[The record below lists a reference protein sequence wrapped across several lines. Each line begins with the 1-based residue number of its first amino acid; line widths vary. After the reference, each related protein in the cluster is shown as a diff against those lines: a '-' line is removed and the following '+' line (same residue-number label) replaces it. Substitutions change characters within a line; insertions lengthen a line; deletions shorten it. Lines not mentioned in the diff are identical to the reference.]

1 MRVVPCAR
9 VCTRPRPPIQRQ
21 DHNRTGTPCATGC
34 TTISSRIVQPFTRQR
49 AIDHVSFHRTGS
61 IARTI
66 VPTSHPL
73 HNQPVIAAMQA
84 TCSLPRPCVLVI
96 LVLSGCLTTALS
108 KSAQA
113 AEPETRWWKGNLHTH
128 SLWSD
133 GDQFPEMIADWYRE
147 RDYNFVALTDHNVL
161 SKGIRWMPYSAI
173 VKRSDDG
180 ILDRYKA
187 RFGNAW
193 VETRGEPGTPE
204 FAVRLKPLDEF
215 RNLVEERNQFIM
227 IPAEEIS
234 DRSEGKPV
242 HINATNVAE
251 ALKPAGGATVRETMQ
266 NNLRAILE
274 HEKSH
279 GREVLPHLNHPNF
292 GYAVTADDLA
302 AVVSERFFEVYNGHP
317 GVNQLG
323 DATHPSVESIWDTVN
338 AIRRTALNVPP
349 MMGIATDDSHEYHGQ
364 PGSRPGRGWVMVRSQ
379 YLTPEHLIRAMK
391 RGDFYAS
398 SGVTLK
404 DVQYD
409 AKTKVLK
416 LGIAPEDNVT
426 FQTEFIATL
435 KPDSTD
441 NKDRIGKRVHVSK
454 SLSPS
459 YRLKGN
465 ELYVRALVTSSKPHQ
480 DPSFKNQF
488 QQAWTQPVG
497 WEDD

>member
-1 MRVVPCAR
+1 MQP
-9 VCTRPRPPIQRQ
+9 
-21 DHNRTGTPCATGC
+21 NL
-34 TTISSRIVQPFTRQR
+34 SS
-49 AIDHVSFHRTGS
+49 D
-61 IARTI
+61 
-66 VPTSHPL
+66 
-73 HNQPVIAAMQA
+73 
-84 TCSLPRPCVLVI
+84 RPCFLAI
-96 LVLSGCLTTALS
+96 LLFAGCVTILTPSSTE
-108 KSAQA
+108 A
-113 AEPETRWWKGNLHTH
+113 ADPEARWWKGNLHTH

-161 SKGIRWMPYSAI
+161 SEGIRWMPYSAI

-180 ILDRYKA
+180 ILDRYRA
-187 RFGNAW
+187 RFGNSW
-193 VETRGEPGTPE
+193 VETRGEPGSPE
-204 FAVRLKPLDEF
+204 FAIRLKPLDEF

-292 GYAVTADDLA
+292 GYAVTAQDLA

-349 MMGIATDDSHEYHGQ
+349 LMGIATDDSHEYHGKA
-364 PGSRPGRGWVMVRSQ
+364 GSRPGRGWVMVRSQ

-398 SGVTLK
+398 SGVTLN
-404 DVQYD
+404 DVQFD
-409 AKTKVLK
+409 AKTKELT
-416 LGIAPEDNVT
+416 LEIASEDNVT
-426 FQTEFIATL
+426 YQTEFIATL
-435 KPDSTD
+435 KSDGDSD
-441 NKDRIGKRVHVSK
+441 KERVGQRVLSSN

-459 YRLKGN
+459 YRMKGN
-465 ELYVRALVTSSKPHQ
+465 ELYVRAVVTSTKPHQ
-480 DPSFKNQF
+480 DPSFENQF

-497 WEDD
+497 WKND

>member
-1 MRVVPCAR
+1 
-9 VCTRPRPPIQRQ
+9 
-21 DHNRTGTPCATGC
+21 
-34 TTISSRIVQPFTRQR
+34 
-49 AIDHVSFHRTGS
+49 
-61 IARTI
+61 
-66 VPTSHPL
+66 
-73 HNQPVIAAMQA
+73 MQA
-84 TCSLPRPCVLVI
+84 KLYTQWSYALAI
-96 LVLSGCLTTALS
+96 LLFTGCLTFLTSNSVEAT
-108 KSAQA
+108 
-113 AEPETRWWKGNLHTH
+113 EPEARWWKGNLHTH

-133 GDQFPEMIADWYRE
+133 GDQFPEMIADWYRQ

-161 SKGIRWMPYSAI
+161 SEGIRWMPYDAI
-173 VKRSDDG
+173 VNRSDDG

-204 FAVRLKPLDEF
+204 FAIRLKPLDEF
-215 RNLVEERNQFIM
+215 RNLVEERHQFIM

-349 MMGIATDDSHEYHGQ
+349 LMGIATDDSHEYHGK

-391 RGDFYAS
+391 LGDFYAS
-398 SGVTLK
+398 SGVTLS
-404 DVQYD
+404 DVQYN
-409 AKTKVLK
+409 ARTKELQ
-416 LGIAPEDNVT
+416 LDIAPDGNVT
-426 FQTEFIATL
+426 YQTDFIATL
-435 KPDSTD
+435 RPDGND
-441 NKDRIGKRVHVSK
+441 DKKRIGQRVFSSN
-454 SLSPS
+454 SLTPS

-465 ELYVRALVTSSKPHQ
+465 ELYVRAVITSSKPHQ
-480 DPSFKNQF
+480 DPSFKNQL

-497 WEDD
+497 WEND

>member
-1 MRVVPCAR
+1 MAKFLLSPLLFINIL
-9 VCTRPRPPIQRQ
+9 PK
-21 DHNRTGTPCATGC
+21 NRTHIMHPNPIRLSFAST
-34 TTISSRIVQPFTRQR
+34 
-49 AIDHVSFHRTGS
+49 AIITLMSCFLLSVCHKTK
-61 IARTI
+61 
-66 VPTSHPL
+66 
-73 HNQPVIAAMQA
+73 AAD
-84 TCSLPRPCVLVI
+84 P
-96 LVLSGCLTTALS
+96 
-108 KSAQA
+108 
-113 AEPETRWWKGNLHTH
+113 EPRWWKGNLHTH

-161 SKGIRWMPYSAI
+161 SEGIRWMPYSAI

-180 ILDRYKA
+180 ILSRYRE

-193 VETRGEPGTPE
+193 VETRGEPDTPE

-215 RNLVEERNQFIM
+215 RNLVEQRNQFIM

-251 ALKPAGGATVRETMQ
+251 VITPAGGATVRETMQ

-274 HEKSH
+274 HEKAH

-323 DATHPSVESIWDTVN
+323 DATHPSIEAIWDMAN
-338 AIRRTALNVPP
+338 AIRRTTLDVPP
-349 MMGIATDDSHEYHGQ
+349 LMGIATDDSHEYHGKA
-364 PGSRPGRGWVMVRSQ
+364 GSRPGRGWVMVRSQ

-398 SGVTLK
+398 SGVTLN
-404 DVQYD
+404 DVVFDSGKRELRLDIAADGD
-409 AKTKVLK
+409 AAYET
-416 LGIAPEDNVT
+416 A
-426 FQTEFIATL
+426 FIATL
-435 KPDSTD
+435 KPDGSED
-441 NKDRIGKRVHVSK
+441 KDRIGKRVAVSK
-454 SLSPS
+454 SLTPT
-459 YRLKGN
+459 YKMKGN
-465 ELYVRALVTSSKPHQ
+465 ELYIRAIVTSSQPHP
-480 DPSFKNQF
+480 DPSFKNQY

-497 WEDD
+497 WETN